1 LVLPRAQ
8 YQLGLT
14 YDKAQSVPQD
24 YVMAYALLNLA
35 VAGAAGPEREPWA
48 RIRDAVASKL
58 SLAQRTEAQQM
69 AFAGVPECPVC
80 QSPPA
85 FFSPIPSLSCAFQI
99 LYHDRFDLTCS

>member
-1 LVLPRAQ
+1 M
-8 YQLGLT
+8 

-24 YVMAYALLNLA
+24 YVTAYALLNLA

-69 AFAGVPECPVC
+69 AFAGVPEVPCLPIATGVL
-80 QSPPA
+80 Q
-85 FFSPIPSLSCAFQI
+85 PIPSLSCAFQI
-99 LYHDRFDLTCS
+99 LYHDRFDLTCSLSLSL